1 MQRGSRYRLRAEVV
15 RLGTWPYLEPLV
27 PASAMIGFGMPAA
40 FASANLRCHPRRP
53 AARQPQPDPA
63 AIILSHCGAEP
74 GKRAGNQA
82 NLLPRGGRSG
92 KESSS
97 VNHAMVIPYTD
108 LS

>member
-1 MQRGSRYRLRAEVV
+1 
-15 RLGTWPYLEPLV
+15 
-27 PASAMIGFGMPAA
+27 MIGFGMPAA
-40 FASANLRCHPRRP
+40 FASANLRYHPRHSQP
-53 AARQPQPDPA
+53 LGSPQPDPA